1 MILLLLTIEW
11 AWNRSETGRFLRDC
25 DAMTVQS
32 VICKAIGL
40 MERGIGEVVGETLI
54 QAVPVFTTEENN
66 GWLEQG
72 LKRMKGG

>member
-11 AWNRSETGRFLRDC
+11 TWNRSGTGRFLREC
-25 DAMTVQS
+25 DAMTGQS